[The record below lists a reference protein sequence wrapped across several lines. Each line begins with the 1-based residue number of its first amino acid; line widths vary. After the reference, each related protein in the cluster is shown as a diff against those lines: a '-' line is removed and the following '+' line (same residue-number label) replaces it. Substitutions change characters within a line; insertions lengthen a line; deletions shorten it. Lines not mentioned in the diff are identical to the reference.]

1 VVVTNTIDAGASSL
15 RAQGIAYRKL
25 CSQCFN
31 REVAETVGLEEFEHG
46 RFDPVGLADCTG
58 EVHTFH
64 FRTHLFGMGIALD
77 AFELR
82 DGQPAGYRFQII
94 GNPEDDLLVLLG
106 RLIEKIR
113 RALSTK
119 HLTDGELDCR
129 SLTIASCE
137 A

>member
-1 VVVTNTIDAGASSL
+1 M
-15 RAQGIAYRKL
+15 
-25 CSQCFN
+25 
-31 REVAETVGLEEFEHG
+31 
-46 RFDPVGLADCTG
+46 GLADCTG

-64 FRTHLFGMGIALD
+64 FRTHLFGMGIALE

-94 GNPEDDLLVLLG
+94 GSTEDHLLVLLG

-119 HLTDGELDCR
+119 HLTDGEFGLQIADHRIVRGMIEWDDAQDGRVPLLNRGGLSRTQR
-129 SLTIASCE
+129 SVFERAGHP
-137 A
+137 